1 MRRGQIPLIIEDLDV
16 YPQHP
21 CPIGAPTLNSEE
33 PVMGSAALPDRAGQ
47 VRSDRV
53 LQTRVGITGDEADP
67 GQPAGDEIGGEVVD
81 ADPVS
86 LVATRRPRTSR

>member
-33 PVMGSAALPDRAGQ
+33 PDNRDYPE
-47 VRSDRV
+47 V
-53 LQTRVGITGDEADP
+53 LVIPSRCRD
-67 GQPAGDEIGGEVVD
+67 PAGRAV
-81 ADPVS
+81 
-86 LVATRRPRTSR
+86 TRGYSSG